1 MNFVNDIQNWII
13 DKLQLN
19 TIKTLNNNE
28 FKILVMGEKSVGK
41 SSFLLRFIKNEY
53 DLEKKPITNKN
64 NLTINLKFF
73 EDIIKISF
81 IDVDYMTISK
91 EHNNLYN
98 NVHGVFILF
107 DLIKKKTFE
116 KIKNWIFD
124 VRQNLRNNIPI
135 CIIGNKKDLTF
146 LKEVHSKELEEKS
159 IEYNCDFFEVSC
171 TEEESVDIA
180 MKFLIGKIY
189 FNSLGKKKK
198 QYFENYLK

>member
-64 NLTINLKFF
+64 DLTINLKFF
-73 EDIIKISF
+73 EDIIKIFF

-98 NVHGVFILF
+98 NVHGMFILF
-107 DLIKKKTFE
+107 DLTKKK
-116 KIKNWIFD
+116 
-124 VRQNLRNNIPI
+124 LL
-135 CIIGNKKDLTF
+135 NK
-146 LKEVHSKELEEKS
+146 
-159 IEYNCDFFEVSC
+159 
-171 TEEESVDIA
+171 
-180 MKFLIGKIY
+180 
-189 FNSLGKKKK
+189 
-198 QYFENYLK
+198 